1 MWRPILLLVYATLA
15 ALTVGSVGAAP
26 SGNRL
31 VQGLNSAFGPY
42 VVRPVAPEN
51 STSQDFVY
59 EGMTD
64 EDQSAKMVSPNDA
77 DQETVEG
84 AGGLWGNYSQ
94 QIAEMKT
101 EEADTDKMFDKS
113 QKKAAAIDKK
123 ESAMER
129 YMSDELTAFAEKI
142 RLLNMDMT
150 ARIDAAPEVPGVP
163 GPPGIKPSLSHTHK
177 HVLMLSLRNTHT
189 QTRPY
194 AKHVKDPQVSKAQT
208 PQTES
213 KGPQARRVQKA

>member
-26 SGNRL
+26 SGNRN

-51 STSQDFVY
+51 STTSQDFVY

-163 GPPGIKPSLSHTHK
+163 GPPGIKPSLSHT
-177 HVLMLSLRNTHT
+177 
-189 QTRPY
+189 QTRPC
-194 AKHVKDPQVSKAQT
+194 ALSPKHTHTNSSLCVNAPQVSKAQT